1 MTYKEV
7 VQQISDLNTIQ
18 GLVNI
23 YQQVA
28 AMRMRK
34 IKSNVTRTR
43 EFYTELLDVYIQAQ
57 KAYVENPA
65 RTAGGTAPQQKKD
78 RLALVMT
85 ANTGLYGSI
94 VKEVFDLF
102 VKENLNPATKTSQ
115 ARDLAVAGRLGRSW
129 MASQEDARDY
139 KYFDLGDG
147 ATNLAYQ
154 LKEIFSYAG
163 QYRNILVYHGVFKS
177 ITEQVPTVTT
187 ISREAKMAN
196 TSKSSALKDETYI
209 FEPTLDQVLETFE
222 EQFRHTFFDQSA
234 YESALAK
241 FGSRMVSLDSAV
253 QNITKELT
261 KNTFTSMKIRHRELN
276 KKQINNLLGVSQWKK

>member
-65 RTAGGTAPQQKKD
+65 RTASSAPQQKKD

-102 VKENLNPATKTSQ
+102 VKENLNPATKTNQ
-115 ARDLAVAGRLGRSW
+115 ASDLAVAGRLGKSW
-129 MASQEDARDY
+129 MAIQGDKRDY

-187 ISREAKMAN
+187 ISREAKVAN
-196 TSKSSALKDETYI
+196 TSKNSALNNETYI
-209 FEPTLDQVLETFE
+209 FEPTLDLVLETFE

-261 KNTFTSMKIRHRELN
+261 KNTLTSMKIKHRELN